1 MGNPLHSSS
10 SAPTPTTALA
20 VWERRGM
27 LPSPTFPATA
37 QGFSPFARKQNKRN
51 TTKLQAGSQ
60 NITQIAAAFFLPPFL
75 SSCCL
80 PERLERAPPIYQG
93 GGFLCR
99 QCFGDANPPQG
110 SEPPQACSQ
119 HLPFN
124 HTAQLAGSWGTL
136 LGSTTL
142 YSKGKTPWFPVN
154 AACNAA

>member
-1 MGNPLHSSS
+1 MGKARDASKPHFPSHS
-10 SAPTPTTALA
+10 TRT
-20 VWERRGM
+20 GK
-27 LPSPTFPATA
+27 
-37 QGFSPFARKQNKRN
+37 GFSPFARKQNKRN

-60 NITQIAAAFFLPPFL
+60 NITQIAASFFLPPFL

-136 LGSTTL
+136 LGSTAL
-142 YSKGKTPWFPVN
+142 NSKGKTPWFPVN